1 MGKVLERI
9 TDELARWMEE
19 QPLFFVATAPADP
32 ETRVNVSPRGLDT
45 FRVLDEHR
53 VGWLDLTGSG
63 VETIAHLKADP
74 AGDGA
79 SGEAKGE
86 AGGRITL
93 MFCAFSGP
101 PKIIRLYGRGR
112 VHEPTDRAGDAY
124 TELHTRFPELPGERT
139 IVEVEVDRVANSCG
153 FGVPL
158 MDLVGERKQLSLFAK
173 RKGEEGMAAYR
184 EEENA
189 ESIDG
194 RTGLALAAETQEIG
208 DERA

>member
-1 MGKVLERI
+1 MCKVLERI
-9 TDELARWMEE
+9 TDELALWMEE

-53 VGWLDLTGSG
+53 IGWLDLTGSG
-63 VETIAHLKADP
+63 VETMAHLKADA

-79 SGEAKGE
+79 SGEARGE

-93 MFCAFSGP
+93 MFCAFSCP

-112 VHEPTDRAGDAY
+112 VHEPTGGADDAY
-124 TELHTRFPELPGERT
+124 AELRTRFPELPGEWA
-139 IVEVEVDRVANSCG
+139 IVEVEVDRVASSCG

-158 MDLVGERKQLSLFAK
+158 MELVGERKQLGLFAE
-173 RKGEEGMAAYR
+173 RMGAEGMAAYR
-184 EEENA
+184 EEENTR
-189 ESIDG
+189 SIDG
-194 RTGLALAAETQEIG
+194 LPGLDWTTETRKTGG
-208 DERA
+208 DRP